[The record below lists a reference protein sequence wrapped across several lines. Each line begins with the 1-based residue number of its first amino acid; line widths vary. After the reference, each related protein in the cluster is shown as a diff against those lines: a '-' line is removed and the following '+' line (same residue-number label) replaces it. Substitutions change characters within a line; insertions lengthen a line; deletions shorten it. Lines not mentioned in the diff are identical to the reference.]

1 MTWEGRLIAALA
13 GAAGG
18 IGLAALLL
26 YRGRVMTPDMPY
38 DPVAVKVTSMTNLK
52 ASKR

>member
-18 IGLAALLL
+18 IGLAALLV
-26 YRGRVMTPDMPY
+26 YRGRVMTPDKPY
-38 DPVAVKVTSMTNLK
+38 DPAAVRTAWLK
-52 ASKR
+52 QERSGR